1 MKDCSTFHGFVLD
14 LRKKVLENVLRE
26 CSQFVV
32 ERTHLWP
39 QQPRT
44 LVCELSQNVYGPRQ
58 CHAKGVLL
66 HEVGSV
72 STAETQILG
81 GFYEGLCNAQDWR
94 VRLD

>member
-1 MKDCSTFHGFVLD
+1 MKVCSTFHGFILD
-14 LRKKVLENVLRE
+14 LHKKVLENVLRE
-26 CSQFVV
+26 CSPFCCG
-32 ERTHLWP
+32 EDPLWL
-39 QQPRT
+39 QQSS
-44 LVCELSQNVYGPRQ
+44 ELSQAVYKPRQ

-81 GFYEGLCNAQDWR
+81 GFYEGLCNAQDRR

>member
-1 MKDCSTFHGFVLD
+1 MKVCSTFHGFVLD

-32 ERTHLWP
+32 ERTHLWL
-39 QQPRT
+39 QQSS
-44 LVCELSQNVYGPRQ
+44 ELSQNVYGPRQ
-58 CHAKGVLL
+58 CHVYNVLL

-81 GFYEGLCNAQDWR
+81 GFYEGLCNAQDRR